1 MRSPGEC
8 LDEDGPM
15 SSRRIGAGA
24 LAGALLTLPLTAVL
38 FGGRVAAGL
47 PFPPFDLFDWIARVL
62 PGGVITAGIDAMVDS
77 LRALGFTA
85 ADAAKSVER
94 SVALAL
100 FLLGGALLG
109 AGLFAVWRRPLGR
122 REHLIAAAAVL
133 VPATGF
139 TAVDAAV
146 SGTGSGPV
154 AGFLWLSASLAAWA
168 GFLRRSFLRL
178 TPAPPAAEPEDA
190 APAVEAHRKAHVS
203 GPERAPSADELDRR
217 RFLIRLGGASAA
229 ITVVGAVVALRL
241 DRDGEGVGDAV
252 PWSESHRLPNRNADV
267 DPVRGTRP
275 ELTPL
280 RDHYQID
287 INSTP
292 PRIDGTEWRLRIGGL
307 VEREMALTL
316 DDLRRDFTSRHQFV
330 TLSCISNRI
339 GGSLTSTTRW
349 TGVPLRDVL
358 GRAGL
363 REEATHLRMDAA
375 DGFYEVM
382 AREVFER
389 DERVMLTYAWDGLP
403 LTAAHGFPLRIYI
416 PDRYGMKQPKW
427 IESLRAMDEWEEG
440 YWVRRGWDREAI
452 MRTTSV
458 IDTVGTDMMLTLADG
473 TTRIPIGGIA
483 HAGARGISRVEV
495 QVDDGPWEAARLR
508 SPLSETTWVIW
519 RYEWPFEEGEHT
531 FRVRCVDGEG
541 RPQVEERS
549 AVRPDGATGLHETD
563 AML

>member
-1 MRSPGEC
+1 
-8 LDEDGPM
+8 M
-15 SSRRIGAGA
+15 SRRRIGSGA
-24 LAGALLTLPLTAVL
+24 LVGAVLTLPLTAVL
-38 FGGRVAAGL
+38 FGGRVASGL

-62 PGGVITAGIDAMVDS
+62 PGGVVTAGIDAMVDS

-109 AGLFAVWRRPLGR
+109 AGFFVLWRRPWGR
-122 REHLIAAAAVL
+122 REHLIAATAVL
-133 VPATGF
+133 VLATGL
-139 TAVDAAV
+139 TAVDTAV
-146 SGTGSGPV
+146 SGAGAGVV
-154 AGFLWLSASLAAWA
+154 AGFLWLSVSLAAWT
-168 GFLRRSFLRL
+168 GLLRWSFLRL
-178 TPAPPAAEPEDA
+178 TPTPPAGEPEAPTRAVETRRETHVTESERAPPAE
-190 APAVEAHRKAHVS
+190 V
-203 GPERAPSADELDRR
+203 LDRR
-217 RFLIRLGGASAA
+217 RFLVRLGGASAA

-241 DRDGEGVGDAV
+241 DRDGGGVGDAI
-252 PWSESHRLPNRNADV
+252 PWSENHRLPNRDADV
-267 DPVRGTRP
+267 DPVPGTRP

-280 RDHYQID
+280 GDHYQID

-307 VEREMALTL
+307 VEREMALSL
-316 DDLRRDFTSRHQFV
+316 DDLRRDFTPRHQFV

-339 GGSLTSTTRW
+339 GGSLTGTTRW

-358 GRAGL
+358 RRAGL

-375 DGFYEVM
+375 DGFYEVV

-389 DERVMLTYAWDGLP
+389 DGRVMLTYAWDGLP

-452 MRTTSV
+452 MRATSV
-458 IDTVGTDMMLTLADG
+458 IDTVGTDMMLTQADS

-508 SPLSETTWVIW
+508 SPLSETTWVLW
-519 RYEWPFEEGEHT
+519 RYEWPFQEGEHT

-549 AVRPDGATGLHETD
+549 PVRPDGATGLHETD
-563 AML
+563 VML

>member
-1 MRSPGEC
+1 MNR
-8 LDEDGPM
+8 
-15 SSRRIGAGA
+15 RRIGTGA
-24 LAGALLTLPLTAVL
+24 LAGALLTLPLTALL
-38 FGGRVAAGL
+38 FGGRVVAGL

-77 LRALGFTA
+77 LRALGLTA

-100 FLLGGALLG
+100 FLFGGALLG
-109 AGLFAVWRRPLGR
+109 AGLFALWRRPWGR
-122 REHLIAAAAVL
+122 REHLIAATAVL

-139 TAVDAAV
+139 TAVDTAV
-146 SGTGSGPV
+146 SGSGSGAV
-154 AGFLWLSASLAAWA
+154 AGFLWLSASLAAW
-168 GFLRRSFLRL
+168 GVLLRWSFLRL
-178 TPAPPAAEPEDA
+178 TPAPAAGEPE
-190 APAVEAHRKAHVS
+190 APTRAVEDHRTAHVS
-203 GPERAPSADELDRR
+203 EPERAPPAEELDRR
-217 RFLIRLGGASAA
+217 RFLVRLGGASAA

-252 PWSESHRLPNRNADV
+252 PWSESHPLPNRDADV
-267 DPVRGTRP
+267 DLVPGTRP

-280 RDHYQID
+280 GDHYQID

-307 VEREMALTL
+307 VERETALTL
-316 DDLRRDFTSRHQFV
+316 DDLRRDFTPRHQFV

-363 REEATHLRMDAA
+363 REEATHVRMDAA
-375 DGFYEVM
+375 DGFYEVV
-382 AREVFER
+382 AREVFEE
-389 DERVMLTYAWDGLP
+389 DDRVMLTYAWDGLP

-440 YWVRRGWDREAI
+440 YWVQRGWDREAV
-452 MRTTSV
+452 MRATSV
-458 IDTVGTDMMLTLADG
+458 IDTVGTDMMLAQADG

-519 RYEWPFEEGEHT
+519 RYEWPFQEGEHT

-563 AML
+563 VML